1 MERLAQGIFSM
12 IPQEPVAGFL
22 CGVPAA
28 YKARNISSSRAS
40 RASVQALFLSWI
52 SSFLD

>member
-28 YKARNISSSRAS
+28 YKSRNISSS